1 MVPVRPS
8 PAPITSILRVRSV
21 GFGTSPV
28 LNESTID
35 AIFGDSPLFENHG
48 EARDCRGG
56 GNKVMMR
63 VGRSHVSVN
72 LSTVA
77 RPPCCQLDLSPSERN
92 VFAIF
97 V

>member
-35 AIFGDSPLFENHG
+35 AIFGDRPLFEHHG

-63 VGRSHVSVN
+63 GGRSHVSVN
-72 LSTVA
+72 LS
-77 RPPCCQLDLSPSERN
+77 SETH
-92 VFAIF
+92 V
-97 V
+97 VS

>member
-48 EARDCRGG
+48 EAKDCRGG
-56 GNKVMMR
+56 GNKVMMWG
-63 VGRSHVSVN
+63 GRSHVSVRRKH
-72 LSTVA
+72 LPISHIET
-77 RPPCCQLDLSPSERN
+77 N
-92 VFAIF
+92 VFAILD
-97 V
+97 